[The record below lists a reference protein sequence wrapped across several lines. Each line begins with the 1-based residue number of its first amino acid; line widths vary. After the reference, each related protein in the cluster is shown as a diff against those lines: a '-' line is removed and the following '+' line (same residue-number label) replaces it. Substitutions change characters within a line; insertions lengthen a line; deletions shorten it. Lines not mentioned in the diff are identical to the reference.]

1 MIEIFA
7 MGTKSELLVQLDMVT
22 ILREALPDTTKI
34 EPIDDVDKRFGPA
47 SKDYCWRFG
56 EGADEHIN
64 EWVAQMISDGYSF
77 EGATLLVDEEGRVA
91 FVEAEKEIPE
101 EKSEEELQEEMN
113 QVKEEAEVEATS
125 ESEISASVQLE
136 CQDESGK
143 IARFKVRGSYKK
155 RKHATYGGIVETI
168 DLNMNSGLNHDDLEK
183 LRAWVSNC
191 EQQLMDYTIEGPAYT
206 ADQEEVQQFSV
217 GRVAVDNLHAAI
229 LDKMIDALKEQRNSI
244 TPLHKRSII

>member
-7 MGTKSELLVQLDMVT
+7 MGIRNELLIQLDVVT
-22 ILREALPDTTKI
+22 ILREALPDSTKI
-34 EPIDDVDKRFGPA
+34 EPIDDLDKRFGPA

-64 EWVAQMISDGYSF
+64 EWVAKMISDGYCF

-91 FVEAEKEIPE
+91 FIEAKKEIPE
-101 EKSEEELQEEMN
+101 EKTEEELQEEMN
-113 QVKEEAEVEATS
+113 QVKEEAEIKAIS

-136 CQDESGK
+136 CQDENGK

-155 RKHATYGGIVETI
+155 KKHATYDGIIETI
-168 DLNMNSGLNHDDLEK
+168 DLNMNNGLNHEDLEK
-183 LRAWVSNC
+183 LRVWVSNC
-191 EQQLMDYTIEGPAYT
+191 EQLLMDYTIKGPAYT
-206 ADQEEVQQFSV
+206 ANQEEIQQFSV
-217 GRVAVDNLHAAI
+217 GRVAIDNLHAAI

-244 TPLHKRSII
+244 VPLHKRSIV